1 MKGHRLLC
9 PQLGGGRQY
18 IARPLLQR
26 VLHYVHSSVSTSTA
40 ERGSAHWA
48 QLSKIGRL

>member
-26 VLHYVHSSVSTSTA
+26 VLHYVHSSVPTSTA
-40 ERGSAHWA
+40 ERGSAQWA
-48 QLSKIGRL
+48 EMCERGR